1 MYELPDGVNR
11 GLLNGSVDHVEYS
24 ADHSADVVVMANGD
38 RVTVD
43 ARYCDC
49 FAHSLARQMAEKVD
63 FAMINWDSVRE
74 VHDELVAEAVI

>member
-1 MYELPDGVNR
+1 
-11 GLLNGSVDHVEYS
+11 
-24 ADHSADVVVMANGD
+24 MANGD